1 MNSKGLFHAIL
12 AVGFLASGSLV
23 AGNSVAEVQSWNNP
37 KGIRDFT
44 LYVNCCSGT
53 PFHYNSKNPFLTE
66 ITMVKNSGGFVT
78 IQGKITNPAPWRK
91 TFRIRW
97 EWKGSN
103 GMMSSGPADEA
114 LTMITLAGK
123 EQQVI
128 QGTSTIPNPSAAIL
142 TFFQHAK

>member
-1 MNSKGLFHAIL
+1 
-12 AVGFLASGSLV
+12 
-23 AGNSVAEVQSWNNP
+23 
-37 KGIRDFT
+37 
-44 LYVNCCSGT
+44 
-53 PFHYNSKNPFLTE
+53 
-66 ITMVKNSGGFVT
+66 MVKNSGGFVT